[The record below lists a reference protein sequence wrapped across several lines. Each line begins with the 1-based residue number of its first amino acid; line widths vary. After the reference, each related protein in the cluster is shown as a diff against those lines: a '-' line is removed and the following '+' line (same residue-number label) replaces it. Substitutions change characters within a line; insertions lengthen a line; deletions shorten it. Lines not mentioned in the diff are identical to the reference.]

1 MKIKHTDVIIPF
13 FIPFEGCTY
22 TCVYCDQRK
31 ISNSNTPDIER
42 TLNDYFTRHPDTG
55 NTIEA
60 AFFGGTFTCLPIEQQ
75 ERYLSQVKPFVENGL
90 ISGIRCSTRPD
101 GFAQA
106 DFSFYKENGLTHF
119 ELGVQSFDPRY
130 LSFLGRNY
138 TLEDIAQAIEL
149 IMQHDCTFGIQLM
162 CAFPAQTG
170 EDFMQDIQ
178 MLIRYQPV
186 DCRLYPLAVI
196 EGTALARHYHD
207 EPFAV
212 PPLETVVS
220 WLAEA
225 AFAIEMNDITILRMG
240 LPHSVELAASVIG
253 GTYHP
258 SLADLVR
265 YEQIKRSLDD
275 VGAVSHIT
283 VHPKDEQYARKILSE
298 RSIKIFVSETVQRG
312 KLIY

>member
-1 MKIKHTDVIIPF
+1 MKKKHTDVIIPF
-13 FIPFEGCTY
+13 FIPFEGCPY

-31 ISNSNTPDIER
+31 ISTSNTPDIER
-42 TLNDYFTRHPDTG
+42 TLNDYFNHHPDTG
-55 NTIEA
+55 KSIEA

-75 ERYLSQVKPFVENGL
+75 QRYLSLVKPFIENGL

-101 GFAQA
+101 GFSKV
-106 DFSFYKENGLTHF
+106 DFEFYKENGLTHF
-119 ELGVQSFDPRY
+119 ELGVQSFAPRY

-138 TLEDIAQAIEL
+138 TLEDISHATAL
-149 IMQHDCTFGIQLM
+149 ITQNACTFGIQLM
-162 CAFPAQTG
+162 CVFPGQTR
-170 EDFMQDIQ
+170 EDFLQDVK
-178 MLIRYQPV
+178 MLINCQPV

-196 EGTALARHYHD
+196 EGTVLARQYHD

-212 PPLETVVS
+212 ASPETVVS

-225 AFAIEMNDITILRMG
+225 AFAIEKNDITILRMG

-265 YEQIKRSLDD
+265 YEQLKQSLNDIGE
-275 VGAVSHIT
+275 VAHVT
-283 VHPKDEQYARKILSE
+283 VHPKDEQYARKMLSDY
-298 RSIKIFVSETVQRG
+298 SMKISVSDTVQRG
-312 KLIY
+312 TIGV